1 MRKTPEDTESAFGF
15 EDVLA
20 STMEAIPMTRS
31 RMIFTLLT
39 VIALTASVGS
49 ATAHDNKHKR
59 EEVVRAVLLGE
70 NETPSISTQAFGRFR
85 AVIDDEAKTI
95 TFRMT
100 YQDMTGTVLFA
111 HIHIG
116 QRHTAGGVMVFLCG
130 GGGKPACP
138 TPAAG
143 VEAEVKGTI
152 TPENV
157 LGPTLQGVEP
167 GEFEEV
173 LAAIRGGNAYVNVH
187 TDHND
192 AFARG
197 EIRGQLGR

>member
-1 MRKTPEDTESAFGF
+1 MI
-15 EDVLA
+15 LA
-20 STMEAIPMTRS
+20 LATVIG
-31 RMIFTLLT
+31 LT
-39 VIALTASVGS
+39 VSVGS
-49 ATAHDNKHKR
+49 ATAHDNKHR
-59 EEVVRAVLLGE
+59 PEVWRTVLLGE

-85 AVIDDEAKTI
+85 AVIDDEAQTI
-95 TFRMT
+95 TFRLT

-143 VEAEVKGTI
+143 TEAVVEGVI
-152 TPENV
+152 TPTNV
-157 LGPTLQGVEP
+157 VGPTLQGIEP

-173 LAAIRGGNAYVNVH
+173 LAAIRGGNAYANVH

-192 AFARG
+192 SFAKG
-197 EIRGQLGR
+197 EIRGQLVR